1 MKIGIKLNYLL
12 LDEKKKSLILICD
25 IFIILFYYIN
35 FNIVME
41 WIVKVKAN

>member
-41 WIVKVKAN
+41 